1 MCLFSPG
8 VREARLGADDVV
20 AVRERITTP
29 SRSRRWAVRSSL
41 LHSSARAKCSMHADK
56 LFAESDSF
64 VACARENVYT
74 SPPAASSSSRRSEQL
89 GIVTPTLTPG

>member
-1 MCLFSPG
+1 
-8 VREARLGADDVV
+8 
-20 AVRERITTP
+20 
-29 SRSRRWAVRSSL
+29 
-41 LHSSARAKCSMHADK
+41 MHADK